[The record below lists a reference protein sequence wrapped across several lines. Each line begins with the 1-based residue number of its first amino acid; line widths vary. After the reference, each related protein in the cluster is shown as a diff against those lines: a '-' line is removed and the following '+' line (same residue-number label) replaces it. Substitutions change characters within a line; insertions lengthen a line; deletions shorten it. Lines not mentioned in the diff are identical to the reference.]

1 MLVLILVV
9 IVNSFIEKSLLESS
23 MTLSPITKYWNY
35 IHESKESFLIMLL
48 ISRSCYSSDWLP
60 KPLLHRQYVFR
71 LSSYSPRPV
80 LARTIVPYGGKTQK
94 HWMDAQRR
102 SLASTVP
109 ILPIISS
116 ILLSFYP
123 CSVYL
128 STSRSTSIWKMQN
141 AEGQNVDLYIPVC
154 KENIIFYFM

>member
-48 ISRSCYSSDWLP
+48 ISRSCYSSNWLP

-80 LARTIVPYGGKTQK
+80 LAGTIVPYGGKLKNIGWTRSAALSQVPYRFCRSSPRYYWASIRALCICQHRGQLVFERCRTQK
-94 HWMDAQRR
+94 AKT
-102 SLASTVP
+102 L
-109 ILPIISS
+109 IS
-116 ILLSFYP
+116 I
-123 CSVYL
+123 
-128 STSRSTSIWKMQN
+128 SRCVKKI
-141 AEGQNVDLYIPVC
+141 
-154 KENIIFYFM
+154 